1 MKINRD
7 AIGLWVMVFFSGE
20 IVVTLTSFMFG
31 SAWLI
36 YWLVGQV
43 ITFVMSGLVAGM
55 LFASKYR
62 DEE

>member
-1 MKINRD
+1 MKMNRD
-7 AIGLWVMVFFSGE
+7 ALGLWAMLFFSGE

-43 ITFVMSGLVAGM
+43 ITFVMSGIVAGM

>member
-1 MKINRD
+1 MKTNRD
-7 AIGLWVMVFFSGE
+7 ALGLWAMLFFSGE
-20 IVVTLTSFMFG
+20 IVVTLSSFLFG

>member
-1 MKINRD
+1 VKINRD

>member
-1 MKINRD
+1 
-7 AIGLWVMVFFSGE
+7 MVFFSGE